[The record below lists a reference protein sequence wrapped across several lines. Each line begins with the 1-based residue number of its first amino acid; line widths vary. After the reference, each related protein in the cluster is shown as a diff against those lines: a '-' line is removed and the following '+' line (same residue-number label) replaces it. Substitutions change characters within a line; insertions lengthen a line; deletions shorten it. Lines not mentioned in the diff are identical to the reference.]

1 MRHED
6 IKQYNGKEVEV
17 SLRDTTKVRGVL
29 KVVSNSA
36 VMIGDNLIADSWI
49 THIKPLRKEW

>member
-6 IKQYNGKEVEV
+6 IKRYDGQEVEV

-29 KVVSNSA
+29 KVVSESA
-36 VMIGDNLIADSWI
+36 VMVGDNLIADSWI
-49 THIKPLRKEW
+49 THIKPIKKE